1 MVRLIAI
8 LTVMGSIGALI
19 FGFNPGDKDASST
32 RTTSSMHAYGTDYTY
47 TFYITSNHLRYSTI
61 SCNKTLDKN

>member
-32 RTTSSMHAYGTDYTY
+32 RITSSVHAYGTDYSRL
-47 TFYITSNHLRYSTI
+47 FSPITHR
-61 SCNKTLDKN
+61 

>member
-32 RTTSSMHAYGTDYTY
+32 RITSSVHAYGTDYSR
-47 TFYITSNHLRYSTI
+47 TFYITPNHLWDSSI
-61 SCNKTLDKN
+61 SFNKSIDKN

>member
-32 RTTSSMHAYGTDYTY
+32 RITSSVHAYGTDYSRL
-47 TFYITSNHLRYSTI
+47 FSPITHH
-61 SCNKTLDKN
+61 